1 MAIALVTGGRQ
12 ELILGY
18 LKTLTSFL
26 HTHRRLICQT
36 NSVTEKSLPQLCIR
50 GCFYDAFAAGANCG
64 NLKVADN
71 PDVQRQWAG
80 DRICNL
86 TVGSNQLIK
95 DSLLKFQLFRH
106 RI

>member
-12 ELILGY
+12 ELISGY

-26 HTHRRLICQT
+26 HTHRRLICQK

-71 PDVQRQWAG
+71 PDVQMQWVG